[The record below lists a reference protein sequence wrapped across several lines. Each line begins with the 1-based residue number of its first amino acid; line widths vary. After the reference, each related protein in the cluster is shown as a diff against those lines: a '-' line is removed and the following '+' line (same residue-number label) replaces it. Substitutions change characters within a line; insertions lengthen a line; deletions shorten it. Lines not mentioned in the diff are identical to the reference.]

1 MVGYTHD
8 GVYGL
13 YTVEYTH
20 DGAYTVE
27 YTQWSIPGRVYPVE
41 YTHGGVYARWSIQ
54 GGVYTWWIIHTVEAS
69 ENIGRATRG
78 NTKQVYKHWA
88 NLA

>member
-1 MVGYTHD
+1 MIIHTMTPTVEYTQWSINMVGYTHD

-27 YTQWSIPGRVYPVE
+27 YTQWSIPGRVYTWWSIRTMEYTRWSVHTPWSIHMVD
-41 YTHGGVYARWSIQ
+41 YTHGG
-54 GGVYTWWIIHTVEAS
+54 GV
-69 ENIGRATRG
+69 
-78 NTKQVYKHWA
+78 
-88 NLA
+88 